1 MIDLTQLTLEIHGF
15 ILGEIFGLTQ
25 STLEI
30 HVVLFAVLVFVS
42 ILIGFLYGRKNMKA
56 KEKRILEVE
65 EEMLAAHQEILQ
77 FAKANKQLKET
88 LEKAK
93 IPYPVTRIDEED
105 DEKVRKIPL
114 GKIG

>member
-1 MIDLTQLTLEIHGF
+1 MNLTQLTLEIHGF
-15 ILGEIFGLTQ
+15 ILGGIFGITQ

-30 HVVLFAVLVFVS
+30 HAILFAAIVFFLVFVGYR
-42 ILIGFLYGRKNMKA
+42 IGKKQVA
-56 KEKRILEVE
+56 SKEKRILELE
-65 EEMLAAHQEILQ
+65 DEMLAAHKEILH
-77 FAKANKQLKET
+77 FAKTNKQLAET

-93 IPYPVTRIDEED
+93 IPYPVTRIDEEE

>member
-1 MIDLTQLTLEIHGF
+1 MKIS
-15 ILGEIFGLTQ
+15 LTQ

-30 HVVLFAVLVFVS
+30 H
-42 ILIGFLYGRKNMKA
+42 ILIFAGFVLLIALIGYFVGRKQVKS
-56 KEKRILEVE
+56 KEKRILELE
-65 EEMLAAHQEILQ
+65 NEMLSAHNEILNYAQ
-77 FAKANKQLKET
+77 VNKQLADT

-93 IPYPVTRIDEED
+93 IPNPVTRIEEGG